1 MIIKDFDK
9 FIDFLIEE
17 CNYAFEHQ
25 DRDYLKQMIL
35 NYREVEE

>member
-17 CNYAFEHQ
+17 CSCAFEHQ
-25 DRDYLKQMIL
+25 DRDYLKERL
-35 NYREVEE
+35 SNYSEVGE